1 VRRNGSGSYDK
12 RLTFHAKRRYLL
24 VMARTTVLIACF
36 EGAELLDIAGPTG
49 VFSTASTLLGRGR
62 GYDVRLVAQSAGPV
76 VTSSGVTLLAQQAL
90 GSIRG
95 AIDTLIVP
103 GGLRDAVDGAA
114 SLVPIVH
121 RLAARTRR
129 LASVCSGAFILSRAG
144 LLDGRAAVTH
154 WAACEQLRR
163 QHPQCR
169 VEDDRIFVRDGHIWT
184 SAGVSTGIDL
194 ALAMVEED
202 HGAQLALEIARW
214 LVVYL
219 RRPGGQSQ
227 FSAPLAAQMA
237 ERQGLRDLLLWMAD
251 HIDTDL
257 SVAAL
262 AARANMSART
272 FARVFA
278 AETNFTPAVY
288 VERLRVDA
296 ARRSLETT
304 KKSVKQIARTCGFG
318 TVETLHRAFK
328 RGVGSTPLQYRA
340 RFATPGL
347 SG

>member
-1 VRRNGSGSYDK
+1 MS
-12 RLTFHAKRRYLL
+12 
-24 VMARTTVLIACF
+24 RTTLYVACF
-36 EGAELLDIAGPTG
+36 EGVELLDVAGPTS
-49 VFSTASTLLGRGR
+49 VFSSATSLLGRGQ
-62 GYDVRLVAQSAGPV
+62 GYDVRLVAERAGPV
-76 VTSSGVTLLAQQAL
+76 VTSSGVVLTAHQAL

-95 AIDTLIVP
+95 EIDTLIVP
-103 GGLRDAVDGAA
+103 GGLRGAIEGAA
-114 SLVPIVH
+114 ALVPIVR

-163 QHPQCR
+163 QHPRCR
-169 VEDDRIFVRDGHIWT
+169 VEDDRIFVRDGQVWT

-202 HGAQLALEIARW
+202 HGAQLALDIARW

-227 FSAPLAAQMA
+227 FSAPLAAQMTQS
-237 ERQGLRDLLLWMAD
+237 EGLRDLLLWMTD
-251 HIDTDL
+251 HIDADL

-262 AARANMSART
+262 AQRANMSERT

-288 VERLRVDA
+288 VERLRIDA
-296 ARRSLETT
+296 ARRSLEAT
-304 KKSVKQIARTCGFG
+304 KKSVKQIARACGFG

-328 RGVGSTPLQYRA
+328 RSVGSTPLQYRA
-340 RFATPGL
+340 RFAMPARTARRA
-347 SG
+347 